1 WTQPDTRT
9 SWIVNRGF
17 TGHEHLDAFGI
28 INMNGWV
35 YDPLTSMFMSPDPY
49 VQAPG
54 NWLNYNRYGYCLNNP
69 LIYTDPSGEIA
80 WFVPVIIGAVIGAYS
95 GGVIANDGQ
104 YNPTKWDY
112 SSGKTWGYMLGGAVV
127 GAGSAY
133 LGIGVAA
140 GGGFMANT
148 MGIMTASYMNSMGMT
163 ALSGG
168 MIQPSISFGVASY
181 NFGTG
186 EWGYLGKK
194 GNKWYE
200 NVGYGFG
207 ALVNL
212 TDVVSLF
219 GGGTNVDLIVEKK
232 DAVSHSAL
240 VNESEGINISVG
252 PNSELGEGIDMEAL
266 KSGTGTLKE
275 LSRTMKGKIWENH
288 ATDGNGWKVS
298 INNVNKNILQKLS
311 NSLQTKMDNQT
322 LMWNLLGKS
331 CVGYTSKA
339 LWSVGVPNLGGIH
352 PYWLQLQMI
361 TRQVGIYSSPYLYQI
376 P

>member
-1 WTQPDTRT
+1 
-9 SWIVNRGF
+9 
-17 TGHEHLDAFGI
+17 
-28 INMNGWV
+28 MNGRM
-35 YDPLTSMFMSPDPY
+35 YDPVLGRFLSPDPF

-54 NWLNYNRYGYCLNNP
+54 LSQSFNRYSYALNNP
-69 LIYTDPSGEIA
+69 LIYTDPDGEIF
-80 WFVPVIIGAVIGAYS
+80 WLIPVAIGAIIGGYT
-95 GGVIANDGQ
+95 GYKIADAHG
-104 YNPTKWDY
+104 YNLGNWQ
-112 SSGKTWGYMLGGAVV
+112 TWGYMLGGAVIG
-127 GAGSAY
+127 GASGY
-133 LGIGVAA
+133 LGATIAT

-148 MGIMTASYMNSMGMT
+148 MGIAVSSSFNSMGMT

-168 MIQPSISFGVASY
+168 MMTPSISFGVASY
-181 NFGTG
+181 DFGTG

-207 ALVNL
+207 ALANIS
-212 TDVVSLF
+212 DIVSLVS

-232 DAVSHSAL
+232 DAISHSAL
-240 VNESEGINISVG
+240 VNETDGVNISVG
-252 PNSELGEGIDMEAL
+252 PGSGEGIDMEAL
-266 KSGTGTLKE
+266 KSGSGTLKE
-275 LSRTMKGKIWENH
+275 LTRTMKGKIWENH
-288 ATDGNGWKVS
+288 STDGHGWKLP
-298 INNVNKNILQKLS
+298 INNVSKKILSDISKN
-311 NSLQTKMDNQT
+311 LQTKMDNQT

-339 LWSVGVPNLGGIH
+339 LWSAGVINLGGIH